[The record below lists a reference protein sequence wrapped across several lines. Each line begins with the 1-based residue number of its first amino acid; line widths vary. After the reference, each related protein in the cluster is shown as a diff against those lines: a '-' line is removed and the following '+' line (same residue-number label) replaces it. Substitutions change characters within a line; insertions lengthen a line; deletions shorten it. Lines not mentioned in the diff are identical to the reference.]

1 LKKKKKKK
9 KKKIKWVILIFYI
22 LLFVYFLP
30 YIRAYEHF
38 EDLDVGF
45 FFPYKAIT
53 S

>member
-1 LKKKKKKK
+1 MQCENMEILMKNHALNEKLKQTKK
-9 KKKIKWVILIFYI
+9 V
-22 LLFVYFLP
+22 P

-45 FFPYKAIT
+45 FFLYKAIT